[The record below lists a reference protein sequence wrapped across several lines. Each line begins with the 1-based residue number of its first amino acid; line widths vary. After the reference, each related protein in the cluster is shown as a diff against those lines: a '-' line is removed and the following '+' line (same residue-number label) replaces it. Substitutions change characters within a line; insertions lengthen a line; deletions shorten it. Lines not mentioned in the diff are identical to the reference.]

1 MRLGRLTADATIVFD
16 GDVDVA
22 SKPVARATGLLAG
35 RADPPARLD
44 LRDTAPRPRPSARSS
59 TSSSFVD
66 HAGPSV
72 QYIERHDQEDL
83 AMDLR
88 QIRYFIAVAEERSF
102 TVAARRLNL
111 SQPPLSQQIQSL
123 EAALGAQLL
132 YRTSRR
138 VELTQAGE
146 ALLAR
151 ARAIQ
156 QQIKLAEEEVRSIGA
171 GLVGTLDIGATG
183 SILRGRLA
191 DLLAAYRKDA
201 PSVKMTV
208 HEQAPALQ
216 IAALLNR
223 TTNISLNRSIPTE
236 DALSSELA
244 WQEEVVVAMPKA
256 HPLARRKRI
265 ALCDLASEDHIVLQP
280 ESSQFAR
287 YIQTCCIDAGFLPRV
302 SQQVVDAQS
311 VPSLIAAGFGVALVP
326 QSIARFTTDEIVFR
340 PIRPSPPSADVFL
353 VFRKDETSTVVQNF
367 IKLARRFLRQKRNS
381 GHLVAGR

>member
-1 MRLGRLTADATIVFD
+1 
-16 GDVDVA
+16 
-22 SKPVARATGLLAG
+22 
-35 RADPPARLD
+35 
-44 LRDTAPRPRPSARSS
+44 
-59 TSSSFVD
+59 
-66 HAGPSV
+66 
-72 QYIERHDQEDL
+72 
-83 AMDLR
+83 MDLR

-102 TVAARRLNL
+102 TAAARRLNL
-111 SQPPLSQQIQSL
+111 SQPPLSQQIQAL

-132 YRTSRR
+132 HRTSRR

-146 ALLAR
+146 ALLTR

-156 QQIKLAEEEVRSIGA
+156 LQVKLAEDEVRSIGA
-171 GLVGTLDIGATG
+171 GLIGSLDVGATG

-191 DLLAAYRKDA
+191 DLLAAYRKEA
-201 PSVKMTV
+201 PAVKMTV

-244 WQEEVVVAMPKA
+244 WTEEVVVAMPKS
-256 HPLARRKRI
+256 HPLIRRKHI
-265 ALCDLASEDHIVLQP
+265 ALGDLASEDHIVLQP
-280 ESSQFAR
+280 ESSQFAS
-287 YIQTCCIDAGFLPRV
+287 YIQKCCIDAGFLPRV

-326 QSIARFTTDEIVFR
+326 QSITRFTTDEIVFR

-353 VFRKDETSTVVQNF
+353 VFRKGETSMVVQNF
-367 IKLARRFLRQKRNS
+367 IKLARRFLRQKRN
-381 GHLVAGR
+381 

>member
-1 MRLGRLTADATIVFD
+1 
-16 GDVDVA
+16 
-22 SKPVARATGLLAG
+22 
-35 RADPPARLD
+35 
-44 LRDTAPRPRPSARSS
+44 
-59 TSSSFVD
+59 
-66 HAGPSV
+66 
-72 QYIERHDQEDL
+72 
-83 AMDLR
+83 MDLR
-88 QIRYFIAVAEERSF
+88 QLRYFIAVAEERSF
-102 TVAARRLNL
+102 TAAARRLNL
-111 SQPPLSQQIQSL
+111 SQPPLSQHIQSL
-123 EAALGAQLL
+123 EAALRTQLFH
-132 YRTSRR
+132 RTSRK

-156 QQIKLAEEEVRSIGA
+156 QQIKLAEDEVHSIGA

-201 PSVKMTV
+201 PSVRMTV

-236 DALSSELA
+236 HMLHSELA
-244 WQEEVVVAMPKA
+244 WSEEVVVAMQKT

-265 ALCDLASEDHIVLQP
+265 TLADLASEDQVVLQP
-280 ESSQFAR
+280 ESSEFAR
-287 YIQTCCIDAGFLPRV
+287 YIQKCCVDAGFLPRV
-302 SQQVVDAQS
+302 SQQVIDAQS

-353 VFRKDETSTVVQNF
+353 VFRKDETSMVVHNF
-367 IKLARRFLRQKRNS
+367 IKLARRFLSQKNS
-381 GHLVAGR
+381 GRPAGAGS

>member
-1 MRLGRLTADATIVFD
+1 
-16 GDVDVA
+16 
-22 SKPVARATGLLAG
+22 
-35 RADPPARLD
+35 
-44 LRDTAPRPRPSARSS
+44 
-59 TSSSFVD
+59 
-66 HAGPSV
+66 
-72 QYIERHDQEDL
+72 
-83 AMDLR
+83 MDLR

-123 EAALGAQLL
+123 ETALGAQLL

-156 QQIKLAEEEVRSIGA
+156 QQIKLAEDEVRSIGA
-171 GLVGTLDIGATG
+171 GLVGSLDIGATG

-201 PSVKMTV
+201 PLVKMTV

-223 TTNISLNRSIPTE
+223 TTNISLNRSIPAE

-244 WQEEVVVAMPKA
+244 WAEEVVVAMPKT
-256 HPLARRKRI
+256 HPSARRKRI
-265 ALCDLASEDHIVLQP
+265 ALGDLASEDHIVLQP

-287 YIQTCCIDAGFLPRV
+287 YIQKCCIDAGFLPRV

-311 VPSLIAAGFGVALVP
+311 VPSLIAAGFGIALVP
-326 QSIARFTTDEIVFR
+326 QSIARFTTGEIVFR

-353 VFRKDETSTVVQNF
+353 VFRKDETSMVVQNF
-367 IKLARRFLRQKRNS
+367 IKLARRFLRQKRSS

>member
-1 MRLGRLTADATIVFD
+1 
-16 GDVDVA
+16 
-22 SKPVARATGLLAG
+22 
-35 RADPPARLD
+35 
-44 LRDTAPRPRPSARSS
+44 
-59 TSSSFVD
+59 
-66 HAGPSV
+66 
-72 QYIERHDQEDL
+72 
-83 AMDLR
+83 MDLR
-88 QIRYFIAVAEERSF
+88 QIRYFVAVAEERSF

-111 SQPPLSQQIQSL
+111 SQPPLSQQIQAL

-132 YRTSRR
+132 HRTSRR

-146 ALLAR
+146 ALLTR

-156 QQIKLAEEEVRSIGA
+156 QQIKLAEDEVRSIGA
-171 GLVGTLDIGATG
+171 GLVGSLDIGATG

-191 DLLAAYRKDA
+191 DLLAAYRKEA
-201 PSVKMTV
+201 PAVKMTV

-236 DALSSELA
+236 DGLSSELA
-244 WQEEVVVAMPKA
+244 WSEEVVVAMRKD

-265 ALCDLASEDHIVLQP
+265 ALGDLASEDHIVLQP

-287 YIQTCCIDAGFLPRV
+287 YIQKCCIDAGFLPRV

-326 QSIARFTTDEIVFR
+326 QSIARFTTDEIVFS

-353 VFRKDETSTVVQNF
+353 VFRKDETSMVVQNF
-367 IKLARRFLRQKRNS
+367 IKLARRFLRQKRHS
-381 GHLVAGR
+381 G

>member
-1 MRLGRLTADATIVFD
+1 
-16 GDVDVA
+16 
-22 SKPVARATGLLAG
+22 
-35 RADPPARLD
+35 
-44 LRDTAPRPRPSARSS
+44 
-59 TSSSFVD
+59 
-66 HAGPSV
+66 
-72 QYIERHDQEDL
+72 
-83 AMDLR
+83 MDLR

-111 SQPPLSQQIQSL
+111 SQPPLSQQIQAL
-123 EAALGAQLL
+123 EAAVGAQLL
-132 YRTSRR
+132 HRTSRR

-146 ALLAR
+146 ALLTR

-156 QQIKLAEEEVRSIGA
+156 QQIKLAEDEVRAIGA
-171 GLVGTLDIGATG
+171 GLIGSLDVGATG

-191 DLLAAYRKDA
+191 DLLAAYRKEA
-201 PSVKMTV
+201 PAVKMTV

-236 DALSSELA
+236 GALCSELA
-244 WQEEVVVAMPKA
+244 WTEEVVVAMPKA

-265 ALCDLASEDHIVLQP
+265 ALGDLASEDHIVLQP
-280 ESSQFAR
+280 ESSLFAR
-287 YIQTCCIDAGFLPRV
+287 YIQKCCIDAGFLPRV

-326 QSIARFTTDEIVFR
+326 QSITRFTTDEIVFR

-353 VFRKDETSTVVQNF
+353 VFRKDETSMVVQNF

-381 GHLVAGR
+381 DHLAGR

>member
-1 MRLGRLTADATIVFD
+1 
-16 GDVDVA
+16 
-22 SKPVARATGLLAG
+22 
-35 RADPPARLD
+35 
-44 LRDTAPRPRPSARSS
+44 
-59 TSSSFVD
+59 
-66 HAGPSV
+66 
-72 QYIERHDQEDL
+72 
-83 AMDLR
+83 
-88 QIRYFIAVAEERSF
+88 
-102 TVAARRLNL
+102 
-111 SQPPLSQQIQSL
+111 
-123 EAALGAQLL
+123 
-132 YRTSRR
+132 
-138 VELTQAGE
+138 LTQAGE

-156 QQIKLAEEEVRSIGA
+156 QQIKLAEDEVHSIGA

-201 PSVKMTV
+201 PSVRMTV

-236 DALSSELA
+236 HMLHSELA
-244 WQEEVVVAMPKA
+244 WSEEVVVAMQKT

-265 ALCDLASEDHIVLQP
+265 TLADLASEDQVVLQP
-280 ESSQFAR
+280 ESSEFAR
-287 YIQTCCIDAGFLPRV
+287 YIQKCCVDAGFLPRV
-302 SQQVVDAQS
+302 SQQVIDAQS

-353 VFRKDETSTVVQNF
+353 VFRKDETSMVVHNF
-367 IKLARRFLRQKRNS
+367 IKLARRFLSQKNS
-381 GHLVAGR
+381 GRPAGAGS

>member
-1 MRLGRLTADATIVFD
+1 
-16 GDVDVA
+16 
-22 SKPVARATGLLAG
+22 
-35 RADPPARLD
+35 
-44 LRDTAPRPRPSARSS
+44 
-59 TSSSFVD
+59 
-66 HAGPSV
+66 
-72 QYIERHDQEDL
+72 
-83 AMDLR
+83 MDLR

-123 EAALGAQLL
+123 EAALGAKLL

-146 ALLAR
+146 ALLER

-156 QQIKLAEEEVRSIGA
+156 QQIQLAEDEVRSIGA
-171 GLVGTLDIGATG
+171 GLIGSLDIGATG

-191 DLLAAYRKDA
+191 DLLAAYRKVA

-223 TTNISLNRSIPTE
+223 TTNISLNRSIPAE

-244 WQEEVVVAMPKA
+244 WPEEVVVAMPKA

-265 ALCDLASEDHIVLQP
+265 ALGDLASEDHIVLQP

-287 YIQTCCIDAGFLPRV
+287 YIQKCCIDAGFLPRV

-326 QSIARFTTDEIVFR
+326 QSIARFTTGEIVFR

-353 VFRKDETSTVVQNF
+353 VFRKDETSMVVQNF
-367 IKLARRFLRQKRNS
+367 IKLARRFLKQKRNS
-381 GHLVAGR
+381 SHPVAGR

>member
-1 MRLGRLTADATIVFD
+1 
-16 GDVDVA
+16 
-22 SKPVARATGLLAG
+22 
-35 RADPPARLD
+35 
-44 LRDTAPRPRPSARSS
+44 
-59 TSSSFVD
+59 
-66 HAGPSV
+66 
-72 QYIERHDQEDL
+72 
-83 AMDLR
+83 MDLR

-123 EAALGAQLL
+123 EAALGAKLL

-156 QQIKLAEEEVRSIGA
+156 QQIQLAEDEVRSIGA
-171 GLVGTLDIGATG
+171 GLIGSLDIGATG

-191 DLLAAYRKDA
+191 DLLAAYRKVA

-223 TTNISLNRSIPTE
+223 TTNISLNRSIPAE

-244 WQEEVVVAMPKA
+244 WPEEVVVAMPKA

-265 ALCDLASEDHIVLQP
+265 ALADLASEDHIVLQP

-287 YIQTCCIDAGFLPRV
+287 YIQKCCIDAGFLPRV

-326 QSIARFTTDEIVFR
+326 QSIARFTTGEIVFR

-353 VFRKDETSTVVQNF
+353 VFRKDETSMVVQNF
-367 IKLARRFLRQKRNS
+367 IKLARRFLKQKRNS
-381 GHLVAGR
+381 SHPVAGR

>member
-1 MRLGRLTADATIVFD
+1 
-16 GDVDVA
+16 
-22 SKPVARATGLLAG
+22 
-35 RADPPARLD
+35 
-44 LRDTAPRPRPSARSS
+44 
-59 TSSSFVD
+59 
-66 HAGPSV
+66 
-72 QYIERHDQEDL
+72 
-83 AMDLR
+83 
-88 QIRYFIAVAEERSF
+88 
-102 TVAARRLNL
+102 
-111 SQPPLSQQIQSL
+111 
-123 EAALGAQLL
+123 
-132 YRTSRR
+132 
-138 VELTQAGE
+138 LTQAGE

-151 ARAIQ
+151 AHAIQ
-156 QQIKLAEEEVRSIGA
+156 QQIKLAEDEVRSIGA

-201 PSVKMTV
+201 PSVRMTV

-236 DALSSELA
+236 HLLRSELA
-244 WQEEVVVAMPKA
+244 WSEEVVVAMQRT

-265 ALCDLASEDHIVLQP
+265 ALRDLASEDQIVLQP

-287 YIQTCCIDAGFLPRV
+287 YIQKCCVDAGFLPQV
-302 SQQVVDAQS
+302 SQQVIDAQS

-353 VFRKDETSTVVQNF
+353 VFRKDETSMAVHNF
-367 IKLARRFLRQKRNS
+367 IKLARRFLSQKRNS
-381 GHLVAGR
+381 GYPAAAGS